1 MSVAVASTEPPLP
14 IALSAIESRT
24 IVAAQTG
31 DVDAREALARSCQ
44 HAAFRFALHLTGNR
58 DDALE
63 LSQDAMVRFFGSL
76 GRFDA
81 ARPVRPWLLR
91 IVRNLVRDRARRL
104 RVRRVEPLENA
115 DGSMLIE
122 PIDPNPTPEQKAGR
136 AEMQRRLWA
145 AVQSLAPKHREVV
158 ALRDYLDL
166 SYDEIA
172 EVLNI
177 PRGTVMSRLHRA
189 RVRLKKKLHG
199 QLRKEVVQ

>member
-1 MSVAVASTEPPLP
+1 MSVAVAAAESPLS

-24 IVAAQTG
+24 VVAAQAG
-31 DVDAREALARSCQ
+31 DVEARETLARSCQ
-44 HAAFRFALHLTGNR
+44 VAAYRFALHLTGNR

-76 GRFDA
+76 ARFDA

-104 RVRRVEPLENA
+104 RVRRVEPLENE
-115 DGSMLIE
+115 DGSMVIE
-122 PIDPNPTPEQKAGR
+122 PIDPGPTPEQTTRR
-136 AEMQRRLWA
+136 AEVQRRLWA
-145 AVQSLAPKHREVV
+145 AVQSLTPKHREVI

-172 EVLNI
+172 EILKI

-189 RVRLKKKLHG
+189 RIRLKKELSG
-199 QLRKEVVQ
+199 QLRKEVVS

>member
-1 MSVAVASTEPPLP
+1 MPL
-14 IALSAIESRT
+14 ALSAIEPRT
-24 IVAAQTG
+24 VVAAQAG
-31 DVDAREALARSCQ
+31 DVEARDALARSCQ
-44 HAAFRFALHLTGNR
+44 QAAFRFALHLTGNW

-81 ARPVRPWLLR
+81 GRPVRPWLLR

-104 RVRRVEPLENA
+104 RVRKVEPLESD
-115 DGSMLIE
+115 DGSTIVDPMD
-122 PIDPNPTPEQKAGR
+122 PGPNPEER
-136 AEMQRRLWA
+136 ADTAERQRRLWA
-145 AVQSLAPKHREVV
+145 AVVTLAPKHREVI

-172 EVLNI
+172 EVLKV

-189 RVRLKKKLHG
+189 RIRLKNTLRG
-199 QLRKEVVQ
+199 QLRKGVVQ